1 LLTIFNQDTRSNEL
15 RTIILE
21 CIELLLNNLLNEPI
35 KQNGYMIAKNKS
47 FLEFA
52 WMNFCPTILCQFGES
67 GILTSSSKTNTNNTQ
82 TISFKI
88 IYTILIQLTG
98 LVGGSKSMIP
108 VFEAIY
114 QRILYY
120 PPELDRHIL
129 LKLFKTVNYFIKIIS
144 TL

>member
-1 LLTIFNQDTRSNEL
+1 MK
-15 RTIILE
+15 IILTE
-21 CIELLLNNLLNEPI
+21 SQYIDLLNESI
-35 KQNGYMIAKNKS
+35 KENGYKIVKNKS

-67 GILTSSSKTNTNNTQ
+67 GILTSSSKTNNNYNTQ

-98 LVGGSKSMIP
+98 LVGGSKSMIS

-120 PPELDRHIL
+120 PPELDRHVL
-129 LKLFKTVNYFIKIIS
+129 LKLFKTVNIF
-144 TL
+144 LL